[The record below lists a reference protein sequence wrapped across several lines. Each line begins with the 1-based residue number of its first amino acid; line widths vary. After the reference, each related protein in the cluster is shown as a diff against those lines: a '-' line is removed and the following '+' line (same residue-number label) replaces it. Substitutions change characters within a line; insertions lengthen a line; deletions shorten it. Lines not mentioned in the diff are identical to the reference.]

1 MLFPCRRGP
10 CGPASTWET
19 AEKVSDPAETTDIR
33 TPTAVSPDIEQRT
46 MWARLNSHCLF
57 AILSQSTAKMSQRLP
72 PMPGRTL
79 PQRSS
84 DMCIKVGQRFGSQP
98 ALGVNSVART
108 VGITVAAWGRWNI
121 TLALMS
127 LKFKFYKRRC
137 GLFVSEQKKFESV
150 TATYEAT
157 SAVPGFP
164 QP

>member
-1 MLFPCRRGP
+1 
-10 CGPASTWET
+10 
-19 AEKVSDPAETTDIR
+19 
-33 TPTAVSPDIEQRT
+33 
-46 MWARLNSHCLF
+46 
-57 AILSQSTAKMSQRLP
+57 
-72 PMPGRTL
+72 
-79 PQRSS
+79 
-84 DMCIKVGQRFGSQP
+84 MCIKVGQRFGSQP